1 MHEYEA
7 ARLLLK
13 IGAVNIKTHKPY
25 KYATGI
31 MSPVFIDCRV
41 LNSYPEER
49 KIVLRYFQDYIDQF
63 IGRNNISLVIGSGH
77 SGISLTAYLAEKMR
91 VPMAYIRKSS
101 KTHGKGNQVEGIIR
115 KGDKALII
123 TDIIDDEDHISTSVN
138 ILKEMGVEIVYVL
151 SIVNMKFGIV
161 DKFLKNKKIR
171 YFTLTDLRILINTAI
186 SESVISVIEG
196 EEIDNWRK
204 NFNDWGK
211 TREAELEKS
220 KKNRANGS
228 AEILLKI
235 KAVTLSPSEPYR
247 YASGILS
254 PVYCDNRLLISYPDD
269 WLYII
274 NSMIKIIVTEIGVR
288 NIDVI
293 GGTSTAG
300 IPHAAYISD
309 KLSLPMI
316 YIKSTA
322 DEHGRKRKIEGNLE
336 KGMRVLVIEDLIST
350 GGSSIRA
357 IESVREIGG
366 VVDNCIA
373 IFTYEMEKADDA
385 FRKAECNLYTVSN
398 FSTLMDVAE
407 KHKYITGEER
417 NKAIEWNKDPNEW
430 GGIK

>member
-1 MHEYEA
+1 MHEYEV
-7 ARLLLK
+7 ARLLLR
-13 IGAVNIKTHKPY
+13 IGAVNLKTHKPY

-31 MSPVFIDCRV
+31 ISPVFIDCRV

-49 KIVLRYFQDYIDQF
+49 KIVLRYFLDYIDQF
-63 IGRNNISLVIGSGH
+63 IGRNNINLVIGSGH
-77 SGISLTAYLAEKMR
+77 SGISLTAYLVEKMR

-101 KTHGKGNQVEGIIR
+101 KAHGKGNQVEGIIR
-115 KGDKALII
+115 RGDKALII

-138 ILKEMGVEIVYVL
+138 ILKEMGVEIVHVL
-151 SIVNMKFGIV
+151 SIVNLKFDII
-161 DKFLKNKKIR
+161 DKFLKDNKIK
-171 YFTLTDLRILINTAI
+171 YFTLTDLRILIKTAI
-186 SESVISVIEG
+186 SENIISLIEG
-196 EEIDNWRK
+196 EEIENWRK
-204 NFNDWGK
+204 NFNDWGN
-211 TREAELEKS
+211 TREAELERS
-220 KKNRANGS
+220 RKNMSESS

-235 KAVTLSPSEPYR
+235 KAVTLSPSKPYK

-254 PVYCDNRLLISYPDD
+254 PIYCDNRLLISYPDD

-274 NSMIKIIVTEIGVR
+274 KSMLKIIVNEIGVR

-309 KLSLPMI
+309 QLSLPMI
-316 YIKSTA
+316 YIKSSA

-336 KGMRVLVIEDLIST
+336 KGMRVLVVEDLIST

-373 IFTYEMEKADDA
+373 IFTYEMEKADEE
-385 FRKAECNLYTVSN
+385 FRKAECSVCTVSS

-407 KHKYITGEER
+407 KHKYITSEER
-417 NKAIEWNKDPNEW
+417 SKAIEWNKSPNDW
-430 GGIK
+430 GRD

>member
-1 MHEYEA
+1 MHEYEV

-49 KIVLRYFQDYIDQF
+49 KIVLIYFQDYIDQF

-77 SGISLTAYLAEKMR
+77 SGISLTAFLAEKMR

-138 ILKEMGVEIVYVL
+138 ILKEMGVEIVHAL
-151 SIVNMKFGIV
+151 SIVNMKFGIA
-161 DKFLKNKKIR
+161 DKYLKNEKIR
-171 YFTLTDLRILINTAI
+171 YFTLTDLRILIKTAV
-186 SESVISVIEG
+186 SESIISVIEG
-196 EEIDNWRK
+196 EEIENWRK

-211 TREAELEKS
+211 TRETELEKS
-220 KKNRANGS
+220 RKSMAEDG

-235 KAVTLSPSEPYR
+235 KAVTLSPSAPYR
-247 YASGILS
+247 FASGIFS

-274 NSMIKIIVTEIGVR
+274 NSMIKIIVNKIGVR

-309 KLSLPMI
+309 KLNLPMI
-316 YIKSTA
+316 YIKSSA
-322 DEHGRKRKIEGNLE
+322 DEHGRKRKIEGDLE
-336 KGMRVLVIEDLIST
+336 KGMRVLVVEDLIST

-357 IESVREIGG
+357 IESVRKIGG

-373 IFTYEMEKADDA
+373 IFTYQMEKADDA
-385 FRKAECNLYTVSN
+385 FRKAECTLYTVSN

-407 KHKYITGEER
+407 KHNYITGEER
-417 NKAIEWNKDPNEW
+417 NKAIEWNKNPDEW
-430 GGIK
+430 GRD